1 MGARPY
7 LAFKN
12 LLELITEN
20 RATAVGARI
29 RAEPETFIEYA
40 RVAVCPLCV
49 QLLPKL
55 MQERPQRATTGREQM
70 QQRQSS
76 LLPPAREA
84 DVEAPGGNAEFP
96 IIAMRSTGA
105 IGRHRGAGPC
115 RRRKL

>member
-12 LLELITEN
+12 LLELITQN

-55 MQERPQRATTGREQM
+55 MQCRELTRRAISGHYSHLRDGTLWKR
-70 QQRQSS
+70 S
-76 LLPPAREA
+76 LSLAGCPACLNR
-84 DVEAPGGNAEFP
+84 
-96 IIAMRSTGA
+96 
-105 IGRHRGAGPC
+105 AGPFC
-115 RRRKL
+115 DLGGKKFC